1 MEKLK
6 VWNSWSKLRETY
18 CSMIPPNWHL
28 SVLEFRAWTFI
39 LQQWTNCYF
48 LWLGWKF
55 SYTFHTSWATKFLIT
70 YIYMIL
76 RPLCVCIANCVFIS
90 VSKYLLNSIKLGP
103 KIPQY
108 NTSENFFI
116 KYVWFLL
123 YFYFPFFEVSKIIF
137 MR

>member
-1 MEKLK
+1 MNIYFTTMNKLLFSLIRLK
-6 VWNSWSKLRETY
+6 VFLYFS
-18 CSMIPPNWHL
+18 HL
-28 SVLEFRAWTFI
+28 MSNEISNNL
-39 LQQWTNCYF
+39 
-48 LWLGWKF
+48 
-55 SYTFHTSWATKFLIT
+55 